1 MYVVQ
6 VTGGKF
12 KIASQVKGEDA
23 IGPDTCDK
31 F

>member
-1 MYVVQ
+1 MYVVR

-12 KIASQVKGEDA
+12 KIVGQVSGADA
-23 IGPDTCDK
+23 IGPDTCTR

>member
-12 KIASQVKGEDA
+12 KIISEVKGADA
-23 IGPDTCDK
+23 IGPDTCQK